1 MSHSLSLL
9 ISASK
14 CTIAPLQDW
23 NKVLSFISRTA
34 VTACFSSWWPWW
46 GWWCW
51 CRWCGRS
58 RPGRMLMTS
67 WQGLV
72 IAKWCHVLWFRATVC
87 HTCDMSHVTSYIV
100 TCLGVWFGIGWLF
113 WIIVLFPRNIKTA
126 RPVPQ
131 LCDNQ
136 GTHCCQPLTS
146 SWVLGVQNMA
156 IFLNKVIANCCPNC
170 LHSLFIVGTW
180 SEHKW
185 ASLML
190 SLESGYSD
198 TDHQPG

>member
-1 MSHSLSLL
+1 MHHCKTRTNSSVYFPHSCNRMFLLTMTLVRVRVLMSVVWKVKTGPNAHDIMTRAGDSQVMSRVMVSCHSVSHLWHVS
-9 ISASK
+9 
-14 CTIAPLQDW
+14 
-23 NKVLSFISRTA
+23 
-34 VTACFSSWWPWW
+34 
-46 GWWCW
+46 
-51 CRWCGRS
+51 
-58 RPGRMLMTS
+58 
-67 WQGLV
+67 
-72 IAKWCHVLWFRATVC
+72 CHQLHC
-87 HTCDMSHVTSYIV
+87 YIV